1 MKINRLGNTDIRLSA
16 IGLGT
21 WAIGGGGYGFGWG
34 PQDDKQSIATIHRAL
49 DLGINWIDTAPVYG
63 LGHSEE
69 IVGQA
74 IKGKRDKL
82 IISTKCGIVWGEDRN
97 IDFNLDRESVRAEVD
112 ESLKRL
118 KIDVIDLY
126 QIHKPIPEEKI
137 EEAWSVLADMVKD
150 GKIRYA
156 GVSSFTLEQLKRVQP
171 IHPVAFLQPE
181 YNMLEPW
188 IEEDILEYCA
198 EYNVGVISYSPMASG
213 LLTGKFT
220 KEKFESL
227 PVDDWRREEDPHFQ
241 EPQFSANL
249 QLVEKLR
256 PIAER
261 NRKTLSQ
268 LAIAWVLRRPEVTS
282 AIVGARR
289 PSQIEQTVPAGDWVL
304 SDKDKKELD
313 KILEAHHTRLQVLK
327 AQDED
332 SK

>member
-1 MKINRLGNTDIRLSA
+1 MKINQLGNTDLRLSS

-34 PQDDKQSIATIHRAL
+34 PQDDKQSIDTIHRSI

-69 IVGQA
+69 IVGRA
-74 IKGKRDKL
+74 IKGKRDQL
-82 IISTKCGIVWGEDRN
+82 IISTKCGIVWEEDRN
-97 IDFNLDRESVRAEVD
+97 IDFNLDKNSVRSEVD
-112 ESLKRL
+112 DSLKRL
-118 KIDVIDLY
+118 KVDVIDLY

-137 EEAWSVLADMVKD
+137 EEAWSVLADMVKA

-156 GVSSFTLEQLKRVQP
+156 GVSSFTLEQLKQVQP

-188 IEEDILEYCA
+188 IEDDILEYCA
-198 EYNVGVISYSPMASG
+198 DNNIGVISYSPMASG

-227 PVDDWRREEDPHFQ
+227 PADDWRREEDPHFQ

-249 QLVEKLR
+249 QLVGKLR

-261 NRKTLSQ
+261 NSKTLPQ
-268 LAIAWVLRRPEVTS
+268 LAIAWVLRRPEVTA
-282 AIVGARR
+282 AIVGARK

-304 SDKDKKELD
+304 SEEDKAELYNLLKDHHARLKEL
-313 KILEAHHTRLQVLK
+313 K
-327 AQDED
+327 AKSDD
-332 SK
+332 R